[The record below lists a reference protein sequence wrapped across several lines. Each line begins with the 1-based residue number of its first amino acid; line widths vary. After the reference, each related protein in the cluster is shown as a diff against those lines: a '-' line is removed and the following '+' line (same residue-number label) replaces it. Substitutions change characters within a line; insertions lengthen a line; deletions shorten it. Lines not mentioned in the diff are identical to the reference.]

1 MRWSIAR
8 RPWRAGRAIRRARR
22 SSEDWSGTSIRR
34 WRSSASSRAA
44 RSVRAEMRGVLVLAC
59 LLPTAAHAAP
69 TMLNQIPT
77 TDLVPVKQVS
87 LQLQNGNT
95 EVSGRSS
102 VFHQPQLVPQSE
114 FGLPGNIEAGLDV
127 APSDPPHDY
136 RPVMNLKWN
145 PVREDYRIPALAV
158 GAMQLGV
165 GFTPSYFLVLSKTL
179 NYQQIQYQ
187 KFRAH
192 HRNIKLRG
200 IRLHAGLL
208 RTSNAWR
215 ALAGT
220 DIEVNDHLVIYSDW
234 ISGARNAV
242 SLGGVLVIDRQ
253 NSVQASLLRGNDE
266 DRVSGVLVGLD
277 RKSTRLNSSHGY
289 ISYAVFCL
297 KKKKKNA

>member
-1 MRWSIAR
+1 
-8 RPWRAGRAIRRARR
+8 
-22 SSEDWSGTSIRR
+22 
-34 WRSSASSRAA
+34 
-44 RSVRAEMRGVLVLAC
+44 MRGVLVLAC
-59 LLPTAAHAAP
+59 LVPTVAHAAP
-69 TMLNQIPT
+69 TMLNQIPI

-102 VFHQPQLVPQSE
+102 VFHQPELVPQSE

-136 RPVMNLKWN
+136 RPEMNVKWN
-145 PVREDYRIPALAV
+145 PVREDYRVPAVAV
-158 GAMQLGV
+158 GATQLGV
-165 GFTPSYFLVLSKTL
+165 GFTPNYYLVLSKTL

-192 HRNIKLRG
+192 HRNVKLRG

-215 ALAGT
+215 ALVGT
-220 DIEVNDHLVIYSDW
+220 DIEVNDHFVVYADW
-234 ISGARNAV
+234 ISGAQSAV

-253 NSVQASLLRGNDE
+253 NSVQVSLLRGNTA
-266 DRVSGVLVGLD
+266 DRVSGVLVGLTHTFD
-277 RKSTRLNSSHGY
+277 LTHPLEW
-289 ISYAVFCL
+289 
-297 KKKKKNA
+297 

>member
-1 MRWSIAR
+1 MRCSIAR

-22 SSEDWSGTSIRR
+22 SSGDWSGTSIGR

-44 RSVRAEMRGVLVLAC
+44 RSVRMATDMRGVLVLAC

-102 VFHQPQLVPQSE
+102 LFHQPELVPQSE
-114 FGLPGNIEAGLDV
+114 FGLPWNLEAGLDV

-136 RPVMNLKWN
+136 RPILNLKWR
-145 PVREDYRIPALAV
+145 PLREDYRVPAVAL

-200 IRLHAGLL
+200 IRLHAGML
-208 RTSNAWR
+208 RTPNAWQ
-215 ALAGT
+215 ALVGT
-220 DIEVNDHLVIYSDW
+220 DAEVTDHFVVYADW
-234 ISGARNAV
+234 ISGARSAV

-253 NSVQASLLRGNDE
+253 NSVQASLLRGNTA
-266 DRVSGVLVGLD
+266 DRVSGVLVGLTHTFD
-277 RKSTRLNSSHGY
+277 LTHPL
-289 ISYAVFCL
+289 AW
-297 KKKKKNA
+297 

>member
-34 WRSSASSRAA
+34 WRSSASRRAGRA
-44 RSVRAEMRGVLVLAC
+44 VRAEMRGVLVLAC

-95 EVSGRSS
+95 EVSGRPS

-114 FGLPGNIEAGLDV
+114 FGLPWNFEAGLDL
-127 APSDPPHDY
+127 APSNPPHDY
-136 RPVMNLKWN
+136 RPMLNVKWN
-145 PVREDYRIPALAV
+145 GVREDYRIPAVAV
-158 GAMQLGV
+158 GATQLGV
-165 GFTPSYFLVLSKTL
+165 GFVPNYFLVLSKTL

-208 RTSNAWR
+208 RTGNAWR
-215 ALAGT
+215 ALTGT
-220 DIEVNDHLVIYSDW
+220 DIEVNDHFVVYADW
-234 ISGARNAV
+234 ISGAQSAV

-253 NSVQASLLRGNDE
+253 NSVQVSLLHGNTA
-266 DRVSGVLVGLD
+266 DRVSGVLVGLTHTFD
-277 RKSTRLNSSHGY
+277 LAHP
-289 ISYAVFCL
+289 FEW
-297 KKKKKNA
+297 